1 LSNWSAF
8 FGTSFF
14 GAPNFNSARV
24 LFLDDKGSIHEGTRR
39 LRMEKGYRSKKGSK
53 RRFLERRHLCRH
65 GFCFSMIKD
74 PSTKAANGKG
84 VSLEEKHEAPF
95 LGAPTFMSAWVLL
108 LDDKGS
114 IREGC
119 EWKRSIARRK
129 ARGRISI
136 AFRNAPHGIIT
147 VERVFYAHGD

>member
-39 LRMEKGYRSKKGSK
+39 LRMEKEYRSKS
-53 RRFLERRHLCRH
+53 
-65 GFCFSMIKD
+65 
-74 PSTKAANGKG
+74 ANGRG
-84 VSLEEKHEAPF
+84 VSLEEGFEAPF

-108 LDDKGS
+108 LDDKG
-114 IREGC
+114 
-119 EWKRSIARRK
+119 KRYK
-129 ARGRISI
+129 
-136 AFRNAPHGIIT
+136 
-147 VERVFYAHGD
+147 DK